1 MSEDESTK
9 IYGSNGTS
17 KINDPY
23 TRRAYERLTFDLT
36 GYERALLDLICDH
49 ETDEAKD
56 MAIHRLTQMGK
67 RRTNKDP
74 ELRTGLARMLFTEAL
89 ERHASN
95 LTSTIV
101 PLLPIADGLK
111 DDDLDLQTETEYL
124 ISRVRIKHA
133 AATADYLTKL
143 TTTGYTHQIWMISDT
158 VVRLLEIEP
167 EHLTDELEAFL
178 TMVERHSPQ
187 SFAKLSVDLID
198 HLSSE
203 IHRIKQALSDDELSA
218 QLHTMRQKLES
229 IEYDS

>member
-1 MSEDESTK
+1 MSEDNSTK
-9 IYGSNGTS
+9 IYESNGTR

-36 GYERALLDLICDH
+36 GYERALLDIICDH
-49 ETDEAKD
+49 ETDEAAD

-74 ELRTGLARMLFTEAL
+74 ELRAGLARMLFTEAL

-95 LTSTIV
+95 LTSTPV
-101 PLLPIADGLK
+101 WLLPIADELK

-143 TTTGYTHQIWMISDT
+143 TTAGHNHQTWMISDT
-158 VVRLLEIEP
+158 AVRLLETP
-167 EHLTDELEAFL
+167 WEHLIDEIGHLL
-178 TMVERHSPQ
+178 TMAERHSPQ
-187 SFAKLSVDLID
+187 SFAKLCIDLMD

-203 IHRIKQALSDDELSA
+203 IYQIKIVLSDDELSA
-218 QLHTMRQKLES
+218 QLHTMRQKIES